1 MLRRRFLLAGVLV
14 LAGCGSP
21 ATVPAAG
28 GGRVLFELPDK
39 TVRLVAATAH
49 GTVVDLSARLR
60 VTGPAALSRNGSWL
74 VASTDD
80 GCLAVSTGDFTSL
93 EKVTA
98 SGSCVAQYADTVD
111 VSGDGTLIVFNASG
125 THERDLYAVHRTGPG
140 DWGQPVDLTG
150 TGPYAVNKLPRLS
163 DDAATVVYDCSDGEE
178 SDEGTS
184 ICTVGTSGGDVRTV
198 LKQPLGDWTA
208 FHSAA
213 YRPDGGLVFE
223 CHHPG
228 EELVCA
234 LPPGAHE
241 PVRVTASGTSNDNSP
256 CVLPDGRIASL
267 LDTGTH
273 VLRVVGPTGG
283 DPVTVYD
290 TQDVLDAGISCGR

>member
-1 MLRRRFLLAGVLV
+1 MHLRPVLLAGALL
-14 LAGCGSP
+14 LAGCGAAAP
-21 ATVPAAG
+21 VPAAG

-39 TVRLVAATAH
+39 SLRLVAATAH
-49 GTVVDLSARLR
+49 GSLVDVSARLG
-60 VTGPAALSRNGSWL
+60 VTGPGALSRNGSWL

-80 GCLAVSTGDFTSL
+80 GCLVVSTGDFTKA
-93 EKVTA
+93 EKVA
-98 SGSCVAQYADTVD
+98 AHGSCVAQYADTVD
-111 VSGDGTLIVFNASG
+111 VSGDGALVVFNASG
-125 THERDLYAVHRTGPG
+125 THERDLYAVRRNGSG
-140 DWGQPVDLTG
+140 DWSEPVELTG
-150 TGPYAVNKLPRLS
+150 KGPYAVNKLPRLS
-163 DDAATVVYDCSDGEE
+163 DDAGTVVYDCSNGEE
-178 SDEGTS
+178 SDEGTG
-184 ICTVGTSGGDVRTV
+184 ICEVGTGGGDVRTV

-234 LPPGAHE
+234 LPPGAHD
-241 PVRVTASGTSNDNSP
+241 PVRVTAAGTSNDNSP

-273 VLRVVGPTGG
+273 VLHVVGPTGG

-290 TQDVLDAGISCGR
+290 AQDVLDAGISCGR